1 MLIMTRR
8 QFARDAI
15 ACAITAS
22 AVGGHSQ
29 AELTRDSG
37 MTSLRNGFTGEL
49 LSPSS
54 LGYDTARFSWNR
66 RYDRHPALIARCA
79 SVDDARRAYEYA
91 RRKSLP
97 IAVRGGGHSL
107 AGLSTCDQ
115 GVVIDLSKLGR
126 LTFDRKREVIVA
138 EAGVRIGQVQAL
150 AAEHGRIV
158 NLPSTPSISATG
170 AVLAAGIGDLV
181 SRYGAACGSLLAAD
195 GILADGRM
203 VTVDESQSSDL
214 LWSLRGAGA
223 NFLLT
228 TSVTLRLIETPLVYS
243 FDIVLPPSASIDIF
257 HRLAESAAAYKD
269 RLCPTLTLFGSAGS
283 PGVLV
288 ASGLFF
294 GSEDDGRGIVRSL
307 TRGVNMPHVDAKMTR
322 YTATVNDSGPVR
334 QHFASTRWARNVD
347 PLSDGLVALIL
358 NDKALPFERF
368 VTFNPAYGKQTAIA
382 PDEAAYAGR
391 RPGIDVGIWADAA
404 SSAESNAADRW
415 TLELW
420 QHLHG
425 EHFGGYP
432 SLLEPG
438 DVSRIQATYGSN
450 YNRLRSLKAKFDPS
464 NVFNS
469 NVNIS
474 PA

>member
-1 MLIMTRR
+1 M
-8 QFARDAI
+8 A
-15 ACAITAS
+15 
-22 AVGGHSQ
+22 
-29 AELTRDSG
+29 
-37 MTSLRNGFTGEL
+37 SLRDRFAGEL
-49 LSPSS
+49 LPPASP
-54 LGYDTARFSWNR
+54 GYDTARFSWNR

-107 AGLSTCDQ
+107 AALSTCDQ
-115 GVVIDLSKLGR
+115 GVVIDLSRLGR

-170 AVLAAGIGDLV
+170 AVLAAGIGDLI
-181 SRYGAACGSLLAAD
+181 SRYGPASGSLLAAK

-203 VTVDESQSSDL
+203 VMVDESRSSDL

-228 TSVTLRLIETPLVYS
+228 TSVTLRVIETPLVYS
-243 FDIVLPPSASIDIF
+243 FDIVLPPAASVDLF
-257 HRLAESAAAYKD
+257 HRLAESAATYKD
-269 RLCPTLTLFGSAGS
+269 RLGPTLTLFGSAGS

-294 GSEDDGRGIVRSL
+294 GSEVDGQALVHSL
-307 TRGVNMPHVDAKMTR
+307 TRGIHTGRVDAKMTR
-322 YTATVNDSGPVR
+322 YTATINDSGPVR

-347 PLSDGLVALIL
+347 PLSDELVTLLL
-358 NDKALPFERF
+358 NNKPLPFERF
-368 VTFNPAYGKQTAIA
+368 VTINPAYGKQTSI
-382 PDEAAYAGR
+382 PFDEAAYAGR
-391 RPGIDVGIWADAA
+391 SPGIDVGIWADAGSPEEA
-404 SSAESNAADRW
+404 NAANRW

-420 QHLHG
+420 HNLRG

-438 DVSRIQATYGSN
+438 DVTRIQATYGSN
-450 YNRLRSLKAKFDPS
+450 YGRLRALKAKFDPS

-469 NVNIS
+469 NVNIA
-474 PA
+474 PAQPNTP